1 METHM
6 TRIFTTSI
14 PCFLIA
20 PLLWA
25 ASGNAHAGEGWK
37 NRPYV
42 NLGGGSGLT
51 KILAGDSE
59 EWGLTLGSEAG
70 FRYRQ
75 KDGKLMGR
83 TRVAGRR
90 IRSFDGGGSELRL
103 GSFLGVRRFLLGVEV
118 GADVFRNQYAGDGL
132 TLTQSYGVDLPL
144 SIKVGPKLL
153 QGVAT
158 VAPAWVSDSER
169 AVDWSQ
175 VSHFGL
181 GNEFEWSMG
190 FEVNLPIVG
199 ISVRYSERTVASG
212 EIQSVQFGLE
222 L

>member
-1 METHM
+1 M
-6 TRIFTTSI
+6 TRIFPTTI

-20 PLLWA
+20 PLLLVA
-25 ASGNAHAGEGWK
+25 PGDADAGEGWK

-51 KILAGDSE
+51 KIVVGDSE
-59 EWGLTLGSEAG
+59 EWGLTVGSEAG

-75 KDGKLMGR
+75 KEGKLMGR
-83 TRVAGRR
+83 TRVAGSR
-90 IRSFDGGGSELRL
+90 IQSFDGGGSEVRL
-103 GSFLGVRRFLLGVEV
+103 GSFLGVRRFLLGVEL
-118 GADVFRNQYAGDGL
+118 GADVFRNQYAGEAL
-132 TLTQSYGVDLPL
+132 TLSQSYGVDVPL

-158 VAPAWVSDSER
+158 VTPAWISDSER
-169 AVDWSQ
+169 AVDWSE
-175 VSHFGL
+175 VSHFGV
-181 GNEFEWSMG
+181 GNEFEWAMG

-199 ISVRYSERTVASG
+199 ISVRYSERTVATG